1 MYMLV
6 KMTTRW
12 VKIELRECSAVLLN
26 IISMRR
32 FKKVQNGIT
41 EYTKSTKKVLKPRK
55 TNEIC
60 VGLPQSFV
68 SNIFDRSLV
77 TCCENNNLA
86 IVILGTRN

>member
-26 IISMRR
+26 IISIRR

-41 EYTKSTKKVLKPRK
+41 EYIKKLKPRK

-60 VGLPQSFV
+60 DFCSFRT
-68 SNIFDRSLV
+68 F
-77 TCCENNNLA
+77 
-86 IVILGTRN
+86 